1 MMPRNGGMAGH
12 FDGGYIICLTDFTNQ
27 RLVRLRLSPPNQ
39 NLFAMY
45 SRSTVIANLTVS
57 EFQEVVRN
65 SVTEVMQHPSDR
77 YVYGSSGLAALLG
90 ISIRQAQRVIASG
103 EIDDAIFRNGKTL
116 VIEAAKAVR
125 LWGRKNVS
133 LVETR

>member
-1 MMPRNGGMAGH
+1 MPRNGGVGH
-12 FDGGYIICLTDFTNQ
+12 IDGDSIIHSLADFPNQ
-27 RLVRLRLSPPNQ
+27 LLVRLRLPPPNQ
-39 NLFAMY
+39 NSFAMY

-65 SVTEVMQHPSDR
+65 SVTEVMQHPSQQ

-90 ISIRQAQRVIASG
+90 VSIRQAQRIIASG
-103 EIDDAIFRNGKTL
+103 EIDDAIFRKGKTL

-125 LWGRKNVS
+125 LWGRKNIN